1 MPGTGNT
8 LGIIM
13 AIVVKAFILC
23 ATDNPEEAEA
33 ATFAAL
39 NSGVFES
46 CSPILDFVTGI
57 EQTVQVTQDYED
69 GTFARMVPAAT
80 FLRTANS
87 VALPC

>member
-1 MPGTGNT
+1 
-8 LGIIM
+8 M

-39 NSGVFES
+39 NSGVFET
-46 CSPILDFVTGI
+46 CSPILDFATGI
-57 EQTVQVTQDYED
+57 EQRVTVTADYED
-69 GTFARMVPAAT
+69 GTFTQMVPAAT

-87 VALPC
+87 VAQPC

>member
-1 MPGTGNT
+1 
-8 LGIIM
+8 M

-33 ATFAAL
+33 AAFAAL

-46 CSPILDFVTGI
+46 CSPILDFATGI
-57 EQTVQVTQDYED
+57 EQRVTVTEDYED
-69 GTFARMVPAAT
+69 GTFTQMVPAAT

-87 VALPC
+87 VAQPC

>member
-1 MPGTGNT
+1 VPGTGNT

-33 ATFAAL
+33 AAFAAL

-46 CSPILDFVTGI
+46 CSPILDFATGI
-57 EQTVQVTQDYED
+57 EQRVTVTADYED
-69 GTFARMVPAAT
+69 GTFTQMVPAAT

-87 VALPC
+87 VAQPC